1 MRGLLTA
8 AVGMAV
14 LGAVVTA
21 TTSYAAQAT
30 LSCPR
35 VVRAGQQFTAELT
48 VDVSTT
54 PLGAYSLTI
63 TFDPRV
69 VTIASV
75 AGGSTA
81 EFSGPPTT
89 STATPGTTNVSALQ
103 SAGLDSP
110 KGVVSVA
117 KVTFKLMS
125 TAATTAAVGLTA
137 NHVFDTNAVAIVPA
151 TGTGCTVVTGS
162 SPHPRRAHRPPL
174 RRAGL

>member
-8 AVGMAV
+8 AAGMAV

-75 AGGSTA
+75 AGG
-81 EFSGPPTT
+81 G
-89 STATPGTTNVSALQ
+89 TATDAIDRTLRSKEIVSE
-103 SAGLDSP
+103 
-110 KGVVSVA
+110 
-117 KVTFKLMS
+117 
-125 TAATTAAVGLTA
+125 
-137 NHVFDTNAVAIVPA
+137 
-151 TGTGCTVVTGS
+151 
-162 SPHPRRAHRPPL
+162 
-174 RRAGL
+174 RAGEHTSEHH

>member
-1 MRGLLTA
+1 MWGSSAASSRASRLYAHERNGDPPSAAHGGTIKRRHEMRGLLTA

-81 EFSGPPTT
+81 EFSRPPTT
-89 STATPGTTNVSALQ
+89 RAQTT
-103 SAGLDSP
+103 
-110 KGVVSVA
+110 
-117 KVTFKLMS
+117 
-125 TAATTAAVGLTA
+125 TTARGPLTSR
-137 NHVFDTNAVAIVPA
+137 TS
-151 TGTGCTVVTGS
+151 TGRAFGS
-162 SPHPRRAHRPPL
+162 SRRHPRSRCPWAN
-174 RRAGL
+174 